1 VSTPAQSQDLRSRM
15 LEQHMR
21 YLDGGLVLAALGLL
35 LLGLI
40 MVASASVAVAERH
53 TGEAFYYFYRQLAFA
68 AAGLGFGAALFN
80 VPMRWWEKSGFFLLL
95 LALAMLAVVF
105 LPGIGRE
112 VNGARRWIDL
122 GPVNLQASEVARLL
136 LLMYLASYAV
146 RRNEQIRTR
155 LRGLLKPGLPLG
167 LACALM
173 LLEPDYGAAVILL
186 AVSLIL
192 LFMAG
197 ARLPHLGLLFVAMA
211 AGAATLAVTSPYRL
225 KRLVSFT
232 NPWEHPFESGF
243 QLTQSLI
250 AIGRGEWTGV
260 GLGNSVQKLLYL
272 PETHTD
278 FLFAVLAEELG
289 LLGGL
294 TVMLLF
300 GLLVWRGFAIAG
312 RALQHGQAFSAYLAY
327 ALASWVGL
335 QAYVNIAVNM
345 GLLPTKGLTLPLMS
359 YGGSSLIV
367 MLAVVAL
374 LMRIDYEARQAAL
387 DPAKPKRE
395 RV

>member
-1 VSTPAQSQDLRSRM
+1 MSALASDLRQRSFEIHLR
-15 LEQHMR
+15 Q
-21 YLDGGLVLAALGLL
+21 LDGGLVLAALSLL

-53 TGEAFYYFYRQLAFA
+53 TGETFYYFYRQLAFA
-68 AAGLGFGAALFN
+68 AAGLGIAGVLFR
-80 VPMRWWEKSGFFLLL
+80 VPLRIWEKSGFVLLIVALIL
-95 LALAMLAVVF
+95 LTLVF
-105 LPGIGRE
+105 LPVIGRE
-112 VNGARRWIDL
+112 VNGARRWLDF
-122 GPVNLQASEVARLL
+122 GPVNVQASEIARLFL
-136 LLMYLASYAV
+136 LVYLASYAV
-146 RRNEQIRTR
+146 RRNEEIRTR
-155 LRGLLKPGLPLG
+155 LRGLLKPALPLG
-167 LACALM
+167 LASLLL
-173 LLEPDYGAAVILL
+173 LLEPDYGATVILL
-186 AVSLIL
+186 TVSLIL

-197 ARLPHLGLLFVAMA
+197 ARLHHLVLVFMVIATAVVA
-211 AGAATLAVTSPYRL
+211 LALSSPYRL
-225 KRLVSFT
+225 RRLVSFT
-232 NPWEHPFESGF
+232 DPWEHPFESGF

-289 LLGGL
+289 LIG
-294 TVMLLF
+294 TVAVMLLF
-300 GLLVWRGFAIAG
+300 GLLIWRGFAIAG
-312 RALQHGQAFSAYLAY
+312 RALKAQQPFAAYLAY
-327 ALASWVGL
+327 ALVSWVGL

-367 MLAVVAL
+367 MLCVIAL
-374 LMRIDYEARQAAL
+374 LLRIDYEARLGLLQA
-387 DPAKPKRE
+387 PKPRRE

>member
-1 VSTPAQSQDLRSRM
+1 MNMMAKDVRQRLIENRVRN
-15 LEQHMR
+15 
-21 YLDGGLVLAALGLL
+21 LDGGLMIAALGLL
-35 LLGLI
+35 LLGLV

-53 TGEAFYYFYRQLAFA
+53 TGETFYYFYRQLAFA
-68 AAGLGFGAALFN
+68 AAGLGIGVVIFN
-80 VPMRWWEKSGFFLLL
+80 VPMQLWQKSGFLLL
-95 LALAMLAVVF
+95 VFALVLLTLVF
-105 LPGIGRE
+105 VPGIGLE
-112 VNGARRWIDL
+112 VNGARRWLDL
-122 GPVNLQASEVARLL
+122 GPFNLQASELARLCL
-136 LLMYLASYAV
+136 VIYLASYAV
-146 RRNEQIRTR
+146 RRNEEIRTR
-155 LRGLLKPGLPLG
+155 LRGLLKPALPLG
-167 LACALM
+167 LACGLM
-173 LLEPDYGAAVILL
+173 LIEPDYGATVILL
-186 AVSLIL
+186 AVSLVL

-197 ARLPHLGLLFVAMA
+197 ARLHHLGLLFSVLATA
-211 AGAATLAVTSPYRL
+211 AVVLAVTSPYRM

-278 FLFAVLAEELG
+278 FLYAVLAEELG
-289 LLGGL
+289 LLGAMI
-294 TVMLLF
+294 VMSLF
-300 GLLVWRGFAIAG
+300 GLLVWRGFVIGG
-312 RALQHGQAFSAYLAY
+312 RALKNGQPFSAYLAY

-367 MLAVVAL
+367 MLAVIAFL
-374 LMRIDYEARQAAL
+374 LRIDHEARVNAM
-387 DPAKPKRE
+387 DPATPTRE
-395 RV
+395 RL

>member
-1 VSTPAQSQDLRSRM
+1 MSTIAQDIRQRM
-15 LEQHMR
+15 FVNRVRH
-21 YLDGGLVLAALGLL
+21 LDSGLLLSALGLL

-40 MVASASVAVAERH
+40 MVASASVAVAEKH
-53 TGEAFYYFYRQLAFA
+53 TGETFYYFYRQLAFA
-68 AAGLGFGAALFN
+68 AAGLGIGVALFN
-80 VPMRWWEKSGFFLLL
+80 VPMRQWQKSGFLLL
-95 LALAMLAVVF
+95 VLALVVLTLVF

-112 VNGARRWIDL
+112 VNGARRWLDL
-122 GPVNLQASEVARLL
+122 GPVNLQASEVARLCL
-136 LLMYLASYAV
+136 LIYLASYAV
-146 RRNEQIRTR
+146 RRNEEIRTR
-155 LRGLLKPGLPLG
+155 LRGLLKPALPLG

-197 ARLPHLGLLFVAMA
+197 ARLHHLGLLFSVLA
-211 AGAATLAVTSPYRL
+211 AGAVVLALSSPYRMR
-225 KRLVSFT
+225 RLVSFT
-232 NPWEHPFESGF
+232 DPWEHPFESGF

-289 LLGGL
+289 LFGALV
-294 TVMLLF
+294 VMLLF
-300 GLLVWRGFAIAG
+300 GVLVWRGFVIAS
-312 RALQHGQAFSAYLAY
+312 RALKADQRFSAYLAY

-367 MLAVVAL
+367 MLAVIAIL
-374 LMRIDYEARQAAL
+374 LRIDHEARQAAL
-387 DPAKPKRE
+387 DPPMLKRE
-395 RV
+395 RI